1 MPKTEPAV
9 SKSAPQHV
17 AIIMDGNGRWAAQ
30 RGLPRSAGHKQ
41 GIEAVR
47 RAVKASIE
55 LGVKYLTIYSFST
68 ENWSRPQTEVSFLM
82 ELMRRFIR
90 QDVSDLHKSG
100 VKITIIGERED
111 IDGPTLALLQDAEKL
126 TQNNTALFLQ
136 VAFNYGSRQEI
147 ARVARTIAGKVEAGE
162 IKTTDITVDLFNAHL
177 DTRHVPDPDLLIR
190 TGGDMRISN
199 YLLWQ
204 CAYTE
209 FVFVPEPW
217 PEFSHDIMV
226 RCIDEFHN
234 RERRFGGLKAQT
246 G

>member
-1 MPKTEPAV
+1 MPKPETETV
-9 SKSAPQHV
+9 KCAPQHV

-47 RAVKASIE
+47 RAVKSAIE
-55 LGVKYLTIYSFST
+55 LGIKYLTVYSFST

-100 VKITIIGERED
+100 VKIIIIGERKG
-111 IDGPTLALLQDAEKL
+111 IDAPTLTLLEDAEKL
-126 TQNNTALFLQ
+126 TRNNSTLFLQ

-147 ARVARTIAGKVEAGE
+147 VRVARTIASKVAAGE
-162 IKTTDITVDLFNAHL
+162 IAASDVTVDVFNAHL
-177 DTRHVPDPDLLIR
+177 DTRHAPDPDLLIR

-217 PEFSHDIMV
+217 PEFTHDIMV
-226 RCIDEFHN
+226 RCIDEFRN
-234 RERRFGGLKAQT
+234 RERRFGGLKVQT

>member
-1 MPKTEPAV
+1 MPKPEPET
-9 SKSAPQHV
+9 SKCAPQHV

-47 RAVKASIE
+47 RAVKSAIE
-55 LGVKYLTIYSFST
+55 LGIKYLTVYSFST

-100 VKITIIGERED
+100 VKIIIIGERKG
-111 IDGPTLALLQDAEKL
+111 IDAPTLALLEDAEKL
-126 TQNNTALFLQ
+126 TRNNSTLFLQ

-147 ARVARTIAGKVEAGE
+147 ARVARTIAAKVAAGE
-162 IKTTDITVDLFNAHL
+162 IAVSDVTVDVFNAHL
-177 DTRHVPDPDLLIR
+177 DTRHAPDPDLLIR

-226 RCIDEFHN
+226 RCIDEFRN
-234 RERRFGGLKAQT
+234 RERRFGGLKVQT

>member
-1 MPKTEPAV
+1 MPKPEPDT
-9 SKSAPQHV
+9 SKCVPQHV

-30 RGLPRSAGHKQ
+30 RGLPRTAGHKQ

-47 RAVKASIE
+47 RAVKSSIDI
-55 LGVKYLTIYSFST
+55 GVKFLTIYSFST
-68 ENWSRPQTEVSFLM
+68 ENWSRPKTEVSFLM

-90 QDVSDLHKSG
+90 QDVSELHKSG
-100 VKITIIGERED
+100 VKFVIIGERES
-111 IDGPTLALLQDAEKL
+111 IDAPTLALLEDAEKL
-126 TQNNTALFLQ
+126 TQSNSALFLQ

-147 ARVARTIAGKVEAGE
+147 ARVARIIAGKVAAGE
-162 IKTTDITVDLFNAHL
+162 FSASAVTVDLFNAHL
-177 DTRHVPDPDLLIR
+177 DTRHAPDPDLLIR

-199 YLLWQ
+199 FLLWQ

-209 FVFVPEPW
+209 FVFVPESW

-226 RCIDEFHN
+226 RCIDEFRS

>member
-1 MPKTEPAV
+1 MPKTEPVV

-47 RAVKASIE
+47 RAVKSSIE
-55 LGVKYLTIYSFST
+55 LGVKFLTIYSFST
-68 ENWSRPQTEVSFLM
+68 ENWSRPQAEVSLLM

-100 VKITIIGERED
+100 VKIVIIGEREG
-111 IDGPTLALLQDAEKL
+111 IDAPTLALLEDAEKL

-147 ARVARTIAGKVEAGE
+147 ARVARTIASKAARGE
-162 IKTTDITVDLFNAHL
+162 IAASDVTVDLINAHL
-177 DTRHVPDPDLLIR
+177 DTRRAPDPDLLIR

-226 RCIDEFHN
+226 RCIEEFRN